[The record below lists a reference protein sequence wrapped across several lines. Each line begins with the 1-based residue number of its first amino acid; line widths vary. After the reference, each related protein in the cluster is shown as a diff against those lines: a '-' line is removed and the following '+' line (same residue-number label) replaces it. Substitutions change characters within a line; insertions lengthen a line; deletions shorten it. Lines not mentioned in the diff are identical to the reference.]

1 MSPIEDV
8 FFSRD
13 VPTMFSVLHPL
24 DEPRPITSKVEGT
37 FVHVHCTCN
46 RKYFQN
52 SLMFSALNLQSKSLS
67 LCFRKIIMFLCRAS
81 LKWKLPSQ
89 E

>member
-1 MSPIEDV
+1 MSLIEDV

-37 FVHVHCTCN
+37 FMHVNCTCK
-46 RKYFQN
+46 RKYFQI
-52 SLMFSALNLQSKSLS
+52 A
-67 LCFRKIIMFLCRAS
+67 
-81 LKWKLPSQ
+81 
-89 E
+89 